1 MFVLWLFLVS
11 FYWIKIKKAPS
22 QREVKQTRP
31 AACSPGQVR
40 GAGGGRPLYLE
51 ALVSASRLFMMP
63 SAPTPPE
70 KPFWRVLTH
79 TLRG

>member
-1 MFVLWLFLVS
+1 MVS
-11 FYWIKIKKAPS
+11 FYWIKVKKAPAS
-22 QREVKQTRP
+22 ERRAN
-31 AACSPGQVR
+31 AARLHASLL
-40 GAGGGRPLYLE
+40 GGPWRDRLCVYLE
-51 ALVSASRLFMMP
+51 ALVSARRLFMMP